1 MMFIAA
7 LIVAKLLYFDFGNL
21 GYREQDATNNLQSSV
36 FLANIVAMKNAILKL
51 AFTNVFFGLFCQL
64 TVIAIICTAFAKET
78 KEHISPI
85 LPVIAVINLITFFV
99 IMYLVPIDMK
109 FLRYVAPLFP
119 IFALG
124 YISMGDLGIPKLVL
138 PATAVTLL
146 VLSLIQFNG
155 KRSIVEHLD
164 DAYISVLFKDIKD
177 TNAPIFIKGEMT
189 WKHAY
194 LIPFLNDDSKIIFIS
209 NFSEIPERYAE
220 KMPCVYVNE
229 IEGDFENS
237 IDVDLESYTEKLYVQ
252 RLTPVHYHN
261 IHMINHK

>member
-1 MMFIAA
+1 
-7 LIVAKLLYFDFGNL
+7 
-21 GYREQDATNNLQSSV
+21 
-36 FLANIVAMKNAILKL
+36 
-51 AFTNVFFGLFCQL
+51 
-64 TVIAIICTAFAKET
+64 
-78 KEHISPI
+78 
-85 LPVIAVINLITFFV
+85 
-99 IMYLVPIDMK
+99 
-109 FLRYVAPLFP
+109 
-119 IFALG
+119 
-124 YISMGDLGIPKLVL
+124 
-138 PATAVTLL
+138 
-146 VLSLIQFNG
+146 
-155 KRSIVEHLD
+155 
-164 DAYISVLFKDIKD
+164 
-177 TNAPIFIKGEMT
+177 MT